1 MLGGMFL
8 WLVANLKQ
16 GVIYFIKQALPPK
29 QISRECIESKIL
41 ILFFSLFK
49 VHMKRGVFEAV
60 FVDAL
65 EPIAVTNIKK
75 AVVATLNMDLSASR

>member
-1 MLGGMFL
+1 MRNSGKFGIRDRK
-8 WLVANLKQ
+8 LVK
-16 GVIYFIKQALPPK
+16 
-29 QISRECIESKIL
+29 ECGEQLLCIIESKIL

>member
-1 MLGGMFL
+1 MLKIRNSGKFEIRDRQ
-8 WLVANLKQ
+8 LVKESSCVLLK
-16 GVIYFIKQALPPK
+16 GKY
-29 QISRECIESKIL
+29 
-41 ILFFSLFK
+41 LFFFLFK

-60 FVDAL
+60 FVDTL

>member
-1 MLGGMFL
+1 M
-8 WLVANLKQ
+8 NL
-16 GVIYFIKQALPPK
+16 
-29 QISRECIESKIL
+29 SKIQ
-41 ILFFSLFK
+41 IPSYLFFLFK

-75 AVVATLNMDLSASR
+75 AVVATVNMDLSASR